1 MLHHDPLELCQ
12 VLPVLRQL
20 VGLVRVGVVVLA
32 RLAVCGAVV
41 GGLAA
46 RAEGEAAGGAL
57 AEVIPLRD
65 LQRGEN

>member
-20 VGLVRVGVVVLA
+20 VGLARVRIVVVLA
-32 RLAVCGAVV
+32 RVAVGGAVV

-57 AEVIPLRD
+57 AQVIPLGD
-65 LQRGEN
+65 LQW